1 MGLITWIK
9 EKFKMLGKIKRIFW
23 KHWNCLPWAF
33 AGILT
38 IASGQVKMY
47 HFIIAWLTTL
57 FLIWLR
63 LPLDDR

>member
-1 MGLITWIK
+1 
-9 EKFKMLGKIKRIFW
+9 MLGKIKRIFW